1 MLLRTE
7 QGSSLVETLAAM
19 TLILFALLAAAPL
32 FDHAAR
38 GGAADADMGYV
49 GAAAVKRMELLE
61 KVSYLAL
68 TAGGSLSA
76 NVSSYSD
83 TTSDPRVIVR
93 WTITNDATLT
103 LKTVRVRAI
112 ARRQEVGQVKQV
124 ILVTMRAR

>member
-1 MLLRTE
+1 
-7 QGSSLVETLAAM
+7 
-19 TLILFALLAAAPL
+19 
-32 FDHAAR
+32 
-38 GGAADADMGYV
+38 MGYV